1 MVKVYWPEA
10 TRAGEAEIITKAV
23 EIAGGSDDVKGHLPD
38 LIFSHDF
45 GQYSTNVIRKA
56 FGIETEGHR
65 VLRIILFRRLYPITD
80 LTEDKFWNAFWD
92 CFRCKCPSTIRCHM
106 LMTSFA
112 VLGHHRLWLGG
123 VQHNDISV
131 KNLMYDKLNG
141 DCGVLNDYD
150 LAHLHGRL
158 RPSGFERTGTMP
170 FMALDLLT
178 EEAMEG
184 RIERLYRHD
193 CESFAWVLLWICC
206 RYDDGKEIRNA
217 PLSELNTHD
226 YWQCF
231 VKKFSIFRTIV
242 EITPTALYERF
253 WPAARSLLFGHSY
266 IVLIET

>member
-1 MVKVYWPEA
+1 
-10 TRAGEAEIITKAV
+10 
-23 EIAGGSDDVKGHLPD
+23 
-38 LIFSHDF
+38 
-45 GQYSTNVIRKA
+45 
-56 FGIETEGHR
+56 
-65 VLRIILFRRLYPITD
+65 
-80 LTEDKFWNAFWD
+80 
-92 CFRCKCPSTIRCHM
+92 M

-178 EEAMEG
+178 DEAMKG
-184 RIERLYRHD
+184 QIERLYRHD

-206 RYDDGKEIRNA
+206 RYDDGKEISNA
-217 PLSELNTHD
+217 PLSELNTHN
-226 YWQCF
+226 YKQCF
-231 VKKFSIFRTIV
+231 DKKLAIQFENLS
-242 EITPTALYERF
+242 PTASYERF
-253 WPAARSLLFGHSY
+253 WFAAIELLHWPISRRSDRRWSRARDKREPKIDEVVNKCREALETAGFDV
-266 IVLIET
+266 VL